1 MCMRDVTTRRSYL
14 RRTGAAVGG
23 VGLAGLAGCSGNGGD
38 GSDGGSGDGGD
49 GSDGG
54 SGDGDD
60 GGSGDGDD
68 GGDLS
73 GETLRIGALQPTS
86 GDLQYYGQIS
96 LMGFYSG
103 LAYKHDLDPVEELTP
118 GTYTLEP
125 EDGPTYE
132 IIVEDTQFS
141 PDTAQNVATNLVL
154 DEDVDVLFGGTSS
167 DSARRLIDTVVDET
181 DVPYLIGPAAD
192 AGITVSDEFCHPLA
206 FRASEHTAMDA
217 RAGGTYVAENFDI
230 DTVAVF
236 ASDNAFGQS
245 VAENYTAVLES
256 QGVEVLEP
264 RFVEVGYSEFD
275 GLFEEAVSNGASG
288 VVGGFTASTLPQF
301 LTSAISFDVQV
312 FGGFA
317 ALLTTQ
323 LIGGTIESA
332 LGEDFTE
339 QDIKDAGL
347 GPFTSRYHWN
357 QYENPINE
365 EFRQMHV
372 DAYDIVPD
380 LFSSGTFTAASALS
394 QAVTESGSTD
404 GADVAEALRG
414 MTVADTPKGAD
425 GYTFQ
430 SHNNQAAS
438 QMTVAWPVPTS
449 DEFADT
455 WDAPIM
461 PGEPLERLDAED
473 VMVPEE
479 DASCSL

>member
-1 MCMRDVTTRRSYL
+1 MRDATTRRSYL
-14 RRTGAAVGG
+14 RGTGAAVGG
-23 VGLAGLAGCSGNGGD
+23 AGLAGLAGCSGNGGD
-38 GSDGGSGDGGD
+38 GGDGSGGSD
-49 GSDGG
+49 GSDG
-54 SGDGDD
+54 SG
-60 GGSGDGDD
+60 GGSDGTDGSD
-68 GGDLS
+68 GGGDLS
-73 GETLRIGALQPTS
+73 GETIRIGALQPTS
-86 GDLQYYGQIS
+86 GDLKYYGQIS
-96 LMGFYSG
+96 LQGFYSG
-103 LAYKHDLDPVEELTP
+103 LAYKHDLDPIEDATP
-118 GTYTLEP
+118 GTYTVDP
-125 EDGPTYE
+125 DGGPTYE
-132 IIVEDTQFS
+132 IIVEDTGFS
-141 PDTAQNVATNLVL
+141 PDTAQSVATDLVL
-154 DEDVDVLFGGTSS
+154 EEDIDILFGGTSS

-192 AGITVSDEFCHPLA
+192 AGITVNEEFCHPLA

-245 VAENYTAVLES
+245 VASNYTAVLEG
-256 QGVEVLEP
+256 QGVDVLEP

-275 GLFEEAVSNGASG
+275 GLFEQAMSDGATG

-301 LTSAISFDVQV
+301 LTSAISYDVQV

-332 LGEDFTE
+332 LGEGFTE

-357 QYENPINE
+357 QYENPIND
-365 EFRQMHV
+365 EFRQMHI
-372 DAYDIVPD
+372 DAYGIVPD
-380 LFSSGTFTAASALS
+380 LFSAGTFTAASALS
-394 QAVTESGSTD
+394 QAISESGSTD
-404 GADVAEALRG
+404 GADVADALRG

-430 SHNNQAAS
+430 AHNNQAAS

-449 DEFADT
+449 DEYADT
-455 WDAPIM
+455 WGAPIM

-473 VMVPEE
+473 VMVPEG

>member
-1 MCMRDVTTRRSYL
+1 MRDATTRRSYL
-14 RRTGAAVGG
+14 RGTGAAVGG
-23 VGLAGLAGCSGNGGD
+23 AGLAGLAGCSGNGGD
-38 GSDGGSGDGGD
+38 GGDGSGGSGGSDGSGGGSDGTD
-49 GSDGG
+49 GSDG
-54 SGDGDD
+54 
-60 GGSGDGDD
+60 

-73 GETLRIGALQPTS
+73 GETIRIGALQPTS
-86 GDLQYYGQIS
+86 GDLKYYGQIS
-96 LMGFYSG
+96 LQGFYSG
-103 LAYKHDLDPVEELTP
+103 LAYKHDLDPIEDATP
-118 GTYTLEP
+118 GTYTVDP
-125 EDGPTYE
+125 DGGPTYE
-132 IIVEDTQFS
+132 IIVEDTGFS
-141 PDTAQNVATNLVL
+141 PDTAQSVATDLVL
-154 DEDVDVLFGGTSS
+154 EEDIDILFGGTSS

-192 AGITVSDEFCHPLA
+192 AGITVNEEFCHPLA

-245 VAENYTAVLES
+245 VASNYTAVLEG
-256 QGVEVLEP
+256 QGVDVLEP

-275 GLFEEAVSNGASG
+275 GLFEQAMSDGATG

-301 LTSAISFDVQV
+301 LTSAISYDVQV

-332 LGEDFTE
+332 LGEGFTE

-357 QYENPINE
+357 QYENPIND
-365 EFRQMHV
+365 EFRQMHI
-372 DAYDIVPD
+372 DAYGIVPD
-380 LFSSGTFTAASALS
+380 LFSAGTFTAASALS
-394 QAVTESGSTD
+394 QAISESGSTD
-404 GADVAEALRG
+404 GADVADALRG

-449 DEFADT
+449 DEYADT
-455 WDAPIM
+455 WGAPIM

-473 VMVPEE
+473 VMVPEG

>member
-1 MCMRDVTTRRSYL
+1 V
-14 RRTGAAVGG
+14 A
-23 VGLAGLAGCSGNGGD
+23 GLTGLAGCLGGGEGSD
-38 GSDGGSGDGGD
+38 GSDGSAGSD
-49 GSDGG
+49 GSDG
-54 SGDGDD
+54 S
-60 GGSGDGDD
+60 

-73 GETLRIGALQPTS
+73 GETVRIGALQPTS

-96 LMGFYSG
+96 LRGFYSG
-103 LAYKHDLDPVEELTP
+103 LAYKHDLDPIEDATP
-118 GTYTLEP
+118 GTYTVEP
-125 EDGPTYE
+125 EGGPTYE
-132 IIVEDTQFS
+132 IVVEDTGFS
-141 PDTAQNVATNLVL
+141 PDTAQSVATDLVL
-154 DEDVDVLFGGTSS
+154 DEEVDVLFGGTSS
-167 DSARRLIDTVVDET
+167 DSARRLINTVVDET

-236 ASDNAFGQS
+236 ASNNAFGQS
-245 VAENYTAVLES
+245 VAENYAQVL
-256 QGVEVLEP
+256 QDNGVDVLEP

-275 GLFEEAVSNGASG
+275 GLFQQAVSDGATG

-317 ALLTTQ
+317 ALLTTK

-332 LGEDFTE
+332 LGEGFTE
-339 QDIKDAGL
+339 QDIKGAGL

-365 EFRQMHV
+365 DFRQMHI
-372 DAYDIVPD
+372 DAYGIVPD

-394 QAVTESGSTD
+394 QAVSESGSTQ
-404 GADVAEALRG
+404 GADIADALRG
-414 MTVADTPKGAD
+414 MTVADTPKGTD
-425 GYTFQ
+425 EYTFQ
-430 SHNNQAAS
+430 QHNNQAAS

-449 DEFADT
+449 DEYADT

-461 PGEPLERLDAED
+461 PGQPLERLEAED
-473 VMVPEE
+473 VMVPEG

>member
-1 MCMRDVTTRRSYL
+1 MRDATTRRSYL
-14 RRTGAAVGG
+14 RGTGAAVGG
-23 VGLAGLAGCSGNGGD
+23 AGLAGLAGCSGNGGD
-38 GSDGGSGDGGD
+38 GGDGSGGSGGSDGSGGGNDGTD
-49 GSDGG
+49 GSDG
-54 SGDGDD
+54 
-60 GGSGDGDD
+60 

-73 GETLRIGALQPTS
+73 GETIRIGALQPTS
-86 GDLQYYGQIS
+86 GDLKYYGQIS
-96 LMGFYSG
+96 LQGFYSG
-103 LAYKHDLDPVEELTP
+103 LAYKHDLDPIEDATP
-118 GTYTLEP
+118 GTYTVDP
-125 EDGPTYE
+125 DGGPTYE
-132 IIVEDTQFS
+132 IIVEDTGFS
-141 PDTAQNVATNLVL
+141 PDTAQSVATDLVL
-154 DEDVDVLFGGTSS
+154 EEDIDILFGGTSS

-192 AGITVSDEFCHPLA
+192 AGITVNEEFCHPLA

-245 VAENYTAVLES
+245 VASNYTAVLEG

-275 GLFEEAVSNGASG
+275 GLFEQAMSDGATG

-301 LTSAISFDVQV
+301 LTSAISYDVQV

-332 LGEDFTE
+332 LGEGFTE

-357 QYENPINE
+357 QYENPIND
-365 EFRQMHV
+365 EFRQMHI
-372 DAYDIVPD
+372 DAYGIVPD
-380 LFSSGTFTAASALS
+380 LFSAGTFTAASALS
-394 QAVTESGSTD
+394 QAISESGSTD
-404 GADVAEALRG
+404 GADVADALRG

-449 DEFADT
+449 DEYADT
-455 WDAPIM
+455 WGAPIM

-473 VMVPEE
+473 VMVPEG

>member
-1 MCMRDVTTRRSYL
+1 MQDRHTRRAYL
-14 RRTGAAVGG
+14 QGTGAAVG
-23 VGLAGLAGCSGNGGD
+23 VAGLTGLAGCLGGGEGSD
-38 GSDGGSGDGGD
+38 GSDGSAGSD
-49 GSDGG
+49 GSDG
-54 SGDGDD
+54 S
-60 GGSGDGDD
+60 

-73 GETLRIGALQPTS
+73 GETVRIGALQPTS

-96 LMGFYSG
+96 LRGFYSG
-103 LAYKHDLDPVEELTP
+103 LAYKHDLDPIEDATP
-118 GTYTLEP
+118 GTYTVEP
-125 EDGPTYE
+125 EGGPTYE
-132 IIVEDTQFS
+132 IVVEDTGFS
-141 PDTAQNVATNLVL
+141 PDTAQSVATDLVL
-154 DEDVDVLFGGTSS
+154 DEEVDVLFGGTSS
-167 DSARRLIDTVVDET
+167 DSARRLINTVVDET

-236 ASDNAFGQS
+236 ASNNAFGQS
-245 VAENYTAVLES
+245 VAENYAQVL
-256 QGVEVLEP
+256 QDNGVDVLEP

-275 GLFEEAVSNGASG
+275 GLFQQAVSDGATG

-317 ALLTTQ
+317 ALLTTK

-332 LGEDFTE
+332 LGEGFTE
-339 QDIKDAGL
+339 QDIKGAGL

-365 EFRQMHV
+365 DFRQMHI
-372 DAYDIVPD
+372 DAYGIVPD

-394 QAVTESGSTD
+394 QAVSESGSTQ
-404 GADVAEALRG
+404 GADIADALRG
-414 MTVADTPKGAD
+414 MTVADTPKGTD
-425 GYTFQ
+425 EYTFQ
-430 SHNNQAAS
+430 QHNNQAAS

-449 DEFADT
+449 DEYADT

-461 PGEPLERLDAED
+461 PGQPLERLEAED
-473 VMVPEE
+473 VMVPEG